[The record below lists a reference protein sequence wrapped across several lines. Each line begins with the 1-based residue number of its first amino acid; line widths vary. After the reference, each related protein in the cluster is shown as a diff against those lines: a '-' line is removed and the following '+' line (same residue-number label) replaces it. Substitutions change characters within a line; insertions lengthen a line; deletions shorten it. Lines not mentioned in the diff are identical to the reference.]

1 MAIKSKLRFNQM
13 KDHLAEIQTSVVKAG
28 APLTGNLANK
38 GAEYDT
44 QAAVAEIAGSAEAS
58 LVKMAKAAH
67 FRFGSAGIGAGALE
81 AGVAGVLAHHDLNDQ
96 VAEVL
101 VKNAFGA
108 IKEEAQTHISMS
120 SLSANL
126 EMYANQQANLTADVL
141 DIRLRTETQDIDMSA
156 NRDILGAADTGK
168 IYLNAK
174 TTFKAES
181 EGIASITSSLSN
193 VEIFANNDLLGQM
206 VSGSM
211 IASGDFLIDAAKDAR
226 MEATNVA
233 HVIDDAASRWLK
245 VDSLAGK
252 VELKDTVGHVEV
264 LGSGSLQLFARDAGK
279 VVKFDAEADRVAASW
294 AQSFIPLSDDVDSW
308 INYKA
313 QFGEVSLMDAIYVA
327 SLGGTTTAADYVME
341 KTGAGWSVVAYGTFN
356 TAVADPLV
364 DKFDCNGISQAEAE
378 RQVNVY
384 LNGQKLAYGAAM
396 DYELTVTGTAG
407 AEQFEI
413 STLNI
418 TIEEGDILI
427 VEVA

>member
-81 AGVAGVLAHHDLNDQ
+81 AAAPGVLAHHDVNDQ
-96 VAEVL
+96 VGEIL

-126 EMYANQQANLTADVL
+126 EMYANQGANLVADIL
-141 DIRLRTETQDIDMSA
+141 DVTVRANTQDISLSA
-156 NRDILGAADTGK
+156 NRDILGASDTGK
-168 IYLNAK
+168 IDLNAK
-174 TTFKAES
+174 TTFKAQS

-193 VEIFANNDLLGQM
+193 VEIFAFGDLDGQM

-252 VELKDTVGHVEV
+252 VELKDTAGHVEV
-264 LGSGSLQLFARDAGK
+264 LGSGSLQLFARDTGK
-279 VVKFDAEADRVAASW
+279 VVKFDAEADRSAAVWVQPFVTLSDGVSSW
-294 AQSFIPLSDDVDSW
+294 A
-308 INYKA
+308 NYKS
-313 QFGEVSLMDAIYVA
+313 QFGEISLMDAIYVA
-327 SLGGTTTAADYVME
+327 SLGGTTAAADYVME
-341 KTGAGWSVVAYGTFN
+341 KTAVGWTINIYGN
-356 TAVADPLV
+356 GTALANNDPAT
-364 DKFDCNGISQAEAE
+364 DSFACGGITQAEAE
-378 RQVNVY
+378 RQINVF
-384 LNGQKLAYGAAM
+384 LNGQKLAYGG
-396 DYELTVTGTAG
+396 DYTLTVDPLAAAG
-407 AEQFEI
+407 AETF
-413 STLNI
+413 TLAL
-418 TIEEGDILI
+418 TMAIEEGDMLI